1 MCCSGCS
8 RFETDTEGTQEE
20 AMKTLSPT
28 KSLLCALG
36 CAVALGTLAFAPAAR
51 ADDDEDEEEEDEDER
66 EHDHRRSRGERDE
79 PGAARPAAPGTAT
92 TSAPATLAPAPLS
105 PEAAAYQAECSSCH
119 LAYPPELLPARS
131 WTRLMGGL
139 DDHFGQNAE
148 LDAAARE
155 SMTRWLE
162 RNAAEH
168 SPRSMARRVLRDSEG
183 KTPLRISELRFI
195 QREHDEVNPQVWR
208 RPAVGSVANCAACHR
223 GAEKGSFSEHD
234 IRIPR

>member
-1 MCCSGCS
+1 MAPDDVGAAA
-8 RFETDTEGTQEE
+8 DG
-20 AMKTLSPT
+20 A
-28 KSLLCALG
+28 AADG
-36 CAVALGTLAFAPAAR
+36 AAADGAAADGAV
-51 ADDDEDEEEEDEDER
+51 
-66 EHDHRRSRGERDE
+66 GERT
-79 PGAARPAAPGTAT
+79 PGSVPG
-92 TSAPATLAPAPLS
+92 LRCS
-105 PEAAAYQAECSSCH
+105 PEAAAYQTECGACH

-148 LDAAARE
+148 LDAAEQAT
-155 SMTRWLE
+155 MTRWLE

-168 SPRSMARRVLRDSEG
+168 SSRSIARRVVRDSEG
-183 KTPLRISELRFI
+183 QTPLRISELRFI
-195 QREHDEVNPQVWR
+195 KREHDEVSPQVWR

>member
-1 MCCSGCS
+1 MKK
-8 RFETDTEGTQEE
+8 RFQPSQI
-20 AMKTLSPT
+20 LSVI
-28 KSLLCALG
+28 G
-36 CAVALGTLAFAPAAR
+36 IAVALAIGLAAGVSR
-51 ADDDEDEEEEDEDER
+51 ADDDEEEEEEEEEE
-66 EHDHRRSRGERDE
+66 EHGHRRPSGEHRS
-79 PGAARPAAPGTAT
+79 PGTLPGVLSPTAPSAAAPSAAAPTSSGATAPAAP
-92 TSAPATLAPAPLS
+92 S
-105 PEAAAYQAECSSCH
+105 PEAAAYQTECGACH

-148 LDAAARE
+148 LDAAEQAT
-155 SMTRWLE
+155 MTRWLE

-168 SPRSMARRVLRDSEG
+168 SSRSIARRVVRDSEG
-183 KTPLRISELRFI
+183 QTPLRISELRFI
-195 QREHDEVNPQVWR
+195 KREHDEVSPQVWR

>member
-1 MCCSGCS
+1 
-8 RFETDTEGTQEE
+8 
-20 AMKTLSPT
+20 MKTLSLT
-28 KSLLCALG
+28 KSLLCALA
-36 CAVALGTLAFAPAAR
+36 CAVALGTLAFAPASR
-51 ADDDEDEEEEDEDER
+51 AHDDEDEEEEEGDEDEH
-66 EHDHRRSRGERDE
+66 EHRRFRGER
-79 PGAARPAAPGTAT
+79 TV
-92 TSAPATLAPAPLS
+92 APAPLS
-105 PEAAAYQAECSSCH
+105 PEAAAYQTECSSCH

-195 QREHDEVNPQVWR
+195 QREHDEVNPLVWR

>member
-1 MCCSGCS
+1 
-8 RFETDTEGTQEE
+8 
-20 AMKTLSPT
+20 MKMLFQPSQILSV
-28 KSLLCALG
+28 LG
-36 CAVALGTLAFAPAAR
+36 IAVALATGLAAGVSR
-51 ADDDEDEEEEDEDER
+51 ADDDEDDEEEGEEEDEEGRSPSER
-66 EHDHRRSRGERDE
+66 GQRGASEHRS
-79 PGAARPAAPGTAT
+79 PGTQPGVVSPTAPAAAAPT
-92 TSAPATLAPAPLS
+92 TSAATASATQL
-105 PEAAAYQAECSSCH
+105 PEAAAYQTECGACH

-148 LDAAARE
+148 LDAAEQAT
-155 SMTRWLE
+155 MTRWLE

-168 SPRSMARRVLRDSEG
+168 SPRSLARRVLRDSQG
-183 KTPLRISELRFI
+183 QTPLRISELRFI
-195 QREHDEVNPQVWR
+195 EREHDEVSPQVWR